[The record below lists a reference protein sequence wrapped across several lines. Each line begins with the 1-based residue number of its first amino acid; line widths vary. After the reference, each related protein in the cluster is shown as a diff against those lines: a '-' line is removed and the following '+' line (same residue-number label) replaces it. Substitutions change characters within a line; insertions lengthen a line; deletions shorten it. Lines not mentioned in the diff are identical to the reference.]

1 MIGTGCRSAMVTQ
14 HDPSVLP
21 PSDRERRRE
30 GHCQPIRPNLHC
42 CPQVTSAPQSPKL
55 PLASSPSQAGAYSTG
70 DRARFG
76 DAVPGLPATST
87 ERKALRSRSPLLAF
101 AYFPHLP
108 EFLRPASPASIA
120 RVGRI
125 LPVSGN
131 RFRRNAV
138 DDLNFAC
145 ARRNGRNGMLFENKQ
160 SVTRDHHAQNQRTR

>member
-87 ERKALRSRSPLLAF
+87 ERKRCDRGRPSPRELIF
-101 AYFPHLP
+101 HT
-108 EFLRPASPASIA
+108 S
-120 RVGRI
+120 
-125 LPVSGN
+125 
-131 RFRRNAV
+131 
-138 DDLNFAC
+138 LNFRDQLLRLLLQDSHVFCPLRGTDSA
-145 ARRNGRNGMLFENKQ
+145 E
-160 SVTRDHHAQNQRTR
+160 TRLTI